1 MRNSAG
7 VSASHSVAVSQRL
20 VRTRLGLLTQL
31 PPIELPRDPEHEP
44 CGDAAPMQGNR
55 RDWRNARNGF
65 DWVQSVMAH
74 TSTVA

>member
-1 MRNSAG
+1 
-7 VSASHSVAVSQRL
+7 
-20 VRTRLGLLTQL
+20 
-31 PPIELPRDPEHEP
+31 
-44 CGDAAPMQGNR
+44 MQGNR